1 MKTPIEIAQEAL
13 DAANKAGDLWMALA
27 SPKYVV
33 TDGRGRSQGTMLD
46 LCGNAHLQFKDK
58 RSKNYKDF
66 LKANLV
72 RRSGNGVV
80 ELNYRYT
87 HRQEYGLHMAC
98 VEAAKKVFEDNGIA
112 DVRIWSYI
120 D

>member
-1 MKTPIEIAQEAL
+1 MKPPIKIVQEAL
-13 DAANKAGDLWMALA
+13 DAANKAGDFWMAA
-27 SPKYVV
+27 AAPKYVV
-33 TDGRGRSQGTMLD
+33 SDSYGRSLGTMLD

-66 LKANLV
+66 LKADLV
-72 RRSGNGVV
+72 RKSGNGVV
-80 ELNYRYT
+80 ELHHNYN

-98 VEAAKKVFEDNGIA
+98 VEAAKKVFEDNCIT